1 MKRIDPKKYNLTSR
15 TTLYKKMDDIFIII
29 DRKSRIIMK
38 DGYKISEQAKS
49 IWSVDP
55 GICVRVATSAPMC
68 TKTKEY
74 LRQVNI
80 EVLELNALNISL

>member
-15 TTLYKKMDDIFIII
+15 TILYKKMNDIFIII

-38 DGYKISEQAKS
+38 DGYRISGQAKS
-49 IWSVDP
+49 IWSVEP
-55 GICVRVATSAPMC
+55 GICIRVATSAPMC

-80 EVLELNALNISL
+80 EALELNSLNISL

>member
-15 TTLYKKMDDIFIII
+15 TTLYKKMNDIFIII

-38 DGYKISEQAKS
+38 DGYRISEQAKS
-49 IWSVDP
+49 IWSVEP
-55 GICVRVATSAPMC
+55 GIRIRVATSAPMC

-80 EVLELNALNISL
+80 EALELNSLNISL

>member
-15 TTLYKKMDDIFIII
+15 TTLYKKMNDIFIII

-38 DGYKISEQAKS
+38 DGYRISEQAKS
-49 IWSVDP
+49 IWSVEP
-55 GICVRVATSAPMC
+55 GIRIRVATSAPMC

-80 EVLELNALNISL
+80 EALELNALNISL

>member
-1 MKRIDPKKYNLTSR
+1 
-15 TTLYKKMDDIFIII
+15 MDNIFIII

-38 DGYKISEQAKS
+38 DGYRISEQAKS

-55 GICVRVATSAPMC
+55 GIRVRVATSAPIC

-74 LRQVNI
+74 LQQVNI
-80 EVLELNALNISL
+80 EILELKALNISL

>member
-38 DGYKISEQAKS
+38 DGYRISEQAKS
-49 IWSVDP
+49 IWSVEP
-55 GICVRVATSAPMC
+55 GIRIRVATSAPMC

-80 EVLELNALNISL
+80 ETLELNALNISL